1 MKHEWIEV
9 YLLVKG
15 SRNSCIAGVL
25 AAVCL
30 NVIIICIVYVV
41 FPLSLGRGNGSF
53 LSFQSLR
60 IFYVHFLHGYPGR
73 GNRFHV
79 LTFQYIFHFNESV
92 ITVNRR
98 LRYISS
104 LAGDVI
110 TPLLQFSNTLTLT
123 MFH

>member
-1 MKHEWIEV
+1 MQVEWIEV

-30 NVIIICIVYVV
+30 NAIIICIVYVV

-60 IFYVHFLHGYPGR
+60 IFYVHFLHDHPGER
-73 GNRFHV
+73 GRFHV
-79 LTFQYIFHFNESV
+79 LTFLYFISV
-92 ITVNRR
+92 IGIYFFASWRR
-98 LRYISS
+98 HYVFIS
-104 LAGDVI
+104 V
-110 TPLLQFSNTLTLT
+110 F
-123 MFH
+123 